1 MTQGGIQNHWGS
13 SKEKGQP
20 AVPMEWRCWLWLDT
34 ALRALTGKSRRI
46 VKRLTPSC
54 LPQGRPMMIIT
65 EYMENGALDT
75 FLRVRDS
82 NL

>member
-1 MTQGGIQNHWGS
+1 MLAGFGYGSLCWGN
-13 SKEKGQP
+13 
-20 AVPMEWRCWLWLDT
+20 
-34 ALRALTGKSRRI
+34 ALKSKSRRI
-46 VKRLTPSC
+46 AKRLTPFC